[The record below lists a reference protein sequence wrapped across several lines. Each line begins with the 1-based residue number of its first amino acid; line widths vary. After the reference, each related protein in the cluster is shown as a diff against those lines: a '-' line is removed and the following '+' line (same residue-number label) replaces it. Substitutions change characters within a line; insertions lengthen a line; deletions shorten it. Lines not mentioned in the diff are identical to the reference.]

1 MIPEDVVAEILQRTD
16 IVELIGSYL
25 PLRAAGKAH
34 KALCPFHTEKT
45 PSFVV
50 NPERQIFH
58 CFGCGE
64 GGDAIAFLVKHERFT
79 FPDAVRFLAERAG
92 VPLRLERGA
101 AGPDRDGRL
110 LLFEVQREAAAHFRA
125 NLLGSEGAG
134 ARNYLANR
142 GLTPEVADRFQLG
155 YALPRWDGLLRAL
168 RSRTY
173 SEKVLEAAGLIVPR
187 QNGSGHYD
195 RFRHRVMIPI
205 WDVSGKVVAFGG
217 RALPPAATL
226 SPGQPGAGQTGD
238 LSAPACP
245 APERDADRCNA
256 QAGGRQEARAGLPGR
271 GTQAGDVQEVKYLNS
286 PETAIYRKGTHLYG
300 LNLAARAIRER
311 KQAIVVEGYFDAIA
325 LHAAGVEQAVATLGT
340 ALTPEQARLLGRYT
354 GTIILL
360 FDPDAPGIG
369 AARRNLE
376 QLINVELDWR
386 IVLLPD
392 GLDPDEF
399 IRRNGA
405 ESFAEALGHGQ
416 DLVEFFL
423 DQRVSGLDLKDPV
436 QRARAT
442 DRLIEVVALIDNPI
456 RRQGYLQRIAQ
467 KTGMPDRV
475 LGEAVGRQRGRA
487 GRQDAA
493 LPPAP
498 PPAMPPT
505 AEEQLIFI
513 ALSYPEWRARIA
525 AALKPEDVE
534 EPMLRRIF
542 TEYVL
547 QPATGA
553 GPRPTSLLPPEVE
566 RRLASLW
573 LRDAHLGGEEPPQE
587 AAETTVARTV
597 GDCMA
602 KIAQR
607 SIRAAQQSRQQAL
620 QAAARAGDNERALA
634 LLQEQLSARSRDKT
648 QEGG

>member
-1 MIPEDVVAEILQRTD
+1 MIPEDVVTEILQRTD

-25 PLRAAGKAH
+25 PLRAAGKTH

-79 FPDAVRFLAERAG
+79 FPEAVRFLADRAG

-110 LLFEVQREAAAHFRA
+110 QLLEIQREADLHFRA
-125 NLLGSEGAG
+125 NLRGPEGAG
-134 ARNYLANR
+134 ARAYLANR
-142 GLTPEVADRFQLG
+142 GLTPELTERFQLG
-155 YALPRWDGLLRAL
+155 YALPRWDGLLRGL
-168 RSRTY
+168 RSRTTP
-173 SEKVLEAAGLIVPR
+173 EKMLEAAGLIVPR
-187 QNGSGHYD
+187 QNGSGYYD

-205 WDVSGKVVAFGG
+205 WDVSGKAIAFGG
-217 RALPPAATL
+217 RALPPV
-226 SPGQPGAGQTGD
+226 PGTQVGP
-238 LSAPACP
+238 PV
-245 APERDADRCNA
+245 
-256 QAGGRQEARAGLPGR
+256 R
-271 GTQAGDVQEVKYLNS
+271 GTQAGEAQEVKYLNS
-286 PETAIYRKGTHLYG
+286 PETALYRKGTHLYL

-311 KQAIVVEGYFDAIA
+311 KQAIVVEGYFDAIM

-340 ALTPEQARLLGRYT
+340 ALTPEQARLLSRYT
-354 GTIILL
+354 GTVVLL

-376 QLINVELDWR
+376 QLINIELDWR
-386 IVLLPD
+386 IVLLPG

-399 IRRNGA
+399 VRRNGPEA
-405 ESFAEALGHGQ
+405 FAEALSGGQ

-423 DQRVSGLDLKDPV
+423 DRRVSGLDLADPV

-442 DRLIEVVALIDNPI
+442 ERLVEVVALIDNPI

-467 KTGMPDRV
+467 RTGMPDRV

-487 GRQDAA
+487 GRQDAVA
-493 LPPAP
+493 PAAP
-498 PPAMPPT
+498 AQAMPPT

-513 ALSYPEWRARIA
+513 GLSYPEWRARIA
-525 AALKPEDVE
+525 AGLAPDDVE
-534 EPMLRRIF
+534 EPTLKRIF
-542 TEYVL
+542 TEFVL
-547 QPATGA
+547 QAPAEA
-553 GPRPTSLLPPEVE
+553 GHRPTSLLPPEVE

-573 LRDAHLGGEEPPQE
+573 VRDPQQGGEEGPV
-587 AAETTVARTV
+587 ETTEATLTRVVEDCLAR
-597 GDCMA
+597 
-602 KIAQR
+602 IAARRLRGR
-607 SIRAAQQSRQQAL
+607 SQAL
-620 QAAARAGDNERALA
+620 RRALEEAERGGDIEQTMA
-634 LLQEQLSARSRDKT
+634 LLREHPSVRSGRDET
-648 QEGG
+648 QERG

>member
-25 PLRAAGKAH
+25 PLRAAGKTH

-79 FPDAVRFLAERAG
+79 FPEAVRFLAERAG

-101 AGPDRDGRL
+101 AESDRDGRL
-110 LLFEVQREAAAHFRA
+110 QLLDIQREAAAHFRE
-125 NLLGSEGAG
+125 NLRGPEGAA
-134 ARNYLANR
+134 ARTYLANR
-142 GLTPEVADRFQLG
+142 GLTPELAERFQLG
-155 YALPRWDGLLRAL
+155 YALPRWDGLLRGL

-173 SEKVLEAAGLIVPR
+173 PEKVLEAAGLIVPR
-187 QNGSGHYD
+187 QNGSSYYD

-205 WDVSGKVVAFGG
+205 WDVSGKVIAFGG
-217 RALPPAATL
+217 RALPPAACL
-226 SPGQPGAGQTGD
+226 SPGD
-238 LSAPACP
+238 LSAG
-245 APERDADRCNA
+245 NA
-256 QAGGRQEARAGLPGR
+256 QAGGRQAARAGLPVR
-271 GTQAGDVQEVKYLNS
+271 GTQAGEAQEVKYLNS
-286 PETAIYRKGTHLYG
+286 PETAIYRKGMQLYA

-311 KQAIVVEGYFDAIA
+311 KQAIVVEGYFDAIM

-354 GTIILL
+354 GTVILL

-376 QLINVELDWR
+376 QLINIELDWR
-386 IVLLPD
+386 IVLLPG

-399 IRRNGA
+399 VRRNGA
-405 ESFAEALGHGQ
+405 EAFAEALGHGQ

-423 DQRVSGLDLKDPV
+423 DQRGSGLDLKDPV

-442 DRLIEVVALIDNPI
+442 GRLVEVVALIDNPI
-456 RRQGYLQRIAQ
+456 RREGYLQRTAQ
-467 KTGMPDRV
+467 RTGMPDRV
-475 LGEAVGRQRGRA
+475 LAEAVGRQRGQA

-493 LPPAP
+493 SPAAP
-498 PPAMPPT
+498 SAAMPPT

-513 ALSYPEWRARIA
+513 GLSYPEWRERIA
-525 AALKPEDVE
+525 AGLKPDDVE
-534 EPMLRRIF
+534 DPTLKRIF
-542 TEYVL
+542 TEFVL
-547 QPATGA
+547 QAAADA
-553 GPRPTSLLPPEVE
+553 GHRPTSLLPPEVE

-573 LRDAHLGGEEPPQE
+573 VRDPRQSGEEETGE
-587 AAETTVARTV
+587 AAETTLARTV
-597 GDCMA
+597 EDCLA
-602 KIAQR
+602 RIAQR
-607 SIRAAQQSRQQAL
+607 QIRTEQQSRQQAL
-620 QAAARAGDNERALA
+620 QAAGRTGDIERALA
-634 LLQEQLSARSRDKT
+634 LLQEQLSARSSRDER
-648 QEGG
+648 QERG